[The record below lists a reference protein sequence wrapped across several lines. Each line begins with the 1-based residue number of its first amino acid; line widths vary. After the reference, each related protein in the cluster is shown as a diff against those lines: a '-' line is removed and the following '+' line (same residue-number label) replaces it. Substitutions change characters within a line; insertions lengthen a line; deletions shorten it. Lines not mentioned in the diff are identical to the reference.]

1 MGEGVAWVVGWSL
14 ILEYSLAC
22 STVAVG
28 WSGYLVGWIQS
39 AGVTLPHALLVGPH
53 AGGLINLPAVLVA
66 LAVMGLLV
74 AGTRARA
81 TLNIVLVLV
90 KLVALRVFAAVALP
104 AFNGGIME
112 PFTPLG
118 CGSAALSGEKRGWL
132 GGAGGAFLAFSG

>member
-53 AGGLINLPAVLVA
+53 AGGLINMPAVLVA

-74 AGTRARA
+74 AGTRPEER
-81 TLNIVLVLV
+81 
-90 KLVALRVFAAVALP
+90 RV
-104 AFNGGIME
+104 GK
-112 PFTPLG
+112 G
-118 CGSAALSGEKRGWL
+118 CCRTCESRWSPYL
-132 GGAGGAFLAFSG
+132 